1 MDILAAYTARI
12 VHFIKLMNFVVTIDA
27 VLLIFLF
34 YNIILFDVNKS

>member
-1 MDILAAYTARI
+1 VDILAAYTARI
-12 VHFIKLMNFVVTIDA
+12 VHFIELMNFVGTIDA